1 MTWREARKSDVPL
14 LGVAMRTT
22 LFILSFWFVL
32 STACA
37 PVISKENLKTA
48 DRQLEFGQILRNPDA
63 YRGKTVLLGGS
74 IIKTTPFPE
83 KTQMV
88 VLQHPLGY
96 RDKPAGESISMGRF
110 ILSAPGFFD
119 PAIYRAGRLVTVVG
133 TVTGKETRTLG
144 EIEYTYPHIAN
155 KELYLWPVEEIDTR
169 PRFYFGVGVGKTF

>member
-1 MTWREARKSDVPL
+1 MRSICFL
-14 LGVAMRTT
+14 LG
-22 LFILSFWFVL
+22 LLGGL

-37 PVISKENLKTA
+37 PVISQESLKTV
-48 DRQLEFGQILRNPDA
+48 DGQLEFGQILRDPDA

-74 IIKTTPFPE
+74 IIRTTPYPE

-96 RDKPAGESISMGRF
+96 RDKPAGERISLGRF
-110 ILSAPGFFD
+110 ILSAPGFWD
-119 PAIYRAGRLVTVVG
+119 PAIYRAGRLVTAVG

-144 EIEYTYPHIAN
+144 EIDYAYPHISS
-155 KELYLWPVEEIDTR
+155 KEIYLWPVEGINNR